1 MKSKGIIVLLCAML
15 ILTLAACEEKVVP
28 TPEPTDVIATVNG
41 VEIVYAD
48 FAEKYQETLDY
59 YRASVEGDV
68 LQDEEVYLK
77 NSVLDFLIDNEVLI
91 QAANSDDYEPDEDAV
106 SAAYDDLVASY
117 EDEAAYQAALEDNN
131 TTAEEVR
138 ESLKTQDNID
148 YYLNTY
154 ATDHD
159 MLKDLVVTEKEI
171 EDRFLQYVV
180 DTNRQDLT
188 LDDLHDYLANMI
200 QDEKMRAVVSEIVDI
215 LSADADIEKL
225 ITFK

>member
-1 MKSKGIIVLLCAML
+1 M
-15 ILTLAACEEKVVP
+15 
-28 TPEPTDVIATVNG
+28 
-41 VEIVYAD
+41 
-48 FAEKYQETLDY
+48 
-59 YRASVEGDV
+59 
-68 LQDEEVYLK
+68 QDEEVYLK
-77 NSVLDFLIDNEVLI
+77 YSVLDFLIDNEVLI